1 MKAPFR
7 RISIIGYR
15 LKGLELQDKYLPEE
29 KYGID
34 LWNGCS
40 PVSREVP
47 RGSDH
52 GDGGRRGGGE
62 EALPRQLED
71 RGRRRLRL
79 PAQAE
84 DALMIDQI
92 QINAYLSLYYS

>member
-7 RISIIGYR
+7 RISIIGHR
-15 LKGLELQDKYLPEE
+15 LKGLELQDNSYLPGE

-34 LWNGCS
+34 LWNRCS

-47 RGSDH
+47 RWSDH

-84 DALMIDQI
+84 NALKMYEY
-92 QINAYLSLYYS
+92 NADLSL

>member
-29 KYGID
+29 EYGID
-34 LWNGCS
+34 LWNRCS

-71 RGRRRLRL
+71 WGRRRLRL
-79 PAQAE
+79 PAKSE
-84 DALMIDQI
+84 DALMIDK
-92 QINAYLSLYYS
+92 INAHFHLSL